1 MQTKLAIAAALIGTL
16 ILGAVL
22 SGYGVAQ
29 QSAPALSTSF
39 SDSQEDEIRE
49 LVRAYLLENP
59 EIIIES
65 LNEYQDRERRAE
77 EQKLQDGARENMS
90 ALLEGDGANAI
101 GADTSK
107 AKVAVVEFFDYHC
120 GYCKRANGLVQELT
134 KNDPDV
140 KVVFREL
147 PILREESE
155 IAASYALAAREQG
168 KYAELHF
175 ALMSEKGVLSEDR
188 IKAIAKEAG
197 LNVKALEKAAKNP
210 KIDDALDET
219 QRIAQEM
226 GADGTPTFVIAS
238 LNGDFVEV
246 IPGYSAEKVLGA
258 IEAAKRAAK

>member
-1 MQTKLAIAAALIGTL
+1 MQTKIAIALALLGAV
-16 ILGAVL
+16 ILGAVM
-22 SGYGVAQ
+22 SGFGVAQ
-29 QSAPALSTSF
+29 QSTPAPSTSF
-39 SDSQEDEIRE
+39 SDKQEDEIRE
-49 LVRAYLLENP
+49 LVRAYLLDNP
-59 EIIIES
+59 EVIIES

-77 EQKLQDGARENMS
+77 EQRLKDGARENMTV
-90 ALLEGDGANAI
+90 LLGGDGAYSM

-107 AKVAVVEFFDYHC
+107 AKVAVIEFFDYHC

-134 KNDPDV
+134 RQDPEV

-188 IKAIAKEAG
+188 IKAVAKKAG
-197 LNVKALEKAAKNP
+197 LDVRALEKAAKSP
-210 KIDDALDET
+210 KIDDALEET
-219 QRIAQEM
+219 KRIAQDM

-238 LNGDFVEV
+238 LDGDFLEV
-246 IPGYSAEKVLGA
+246 IPGYSAENLLGA
-258 IEAAKRAAK
+258 ISEAKQAAK